1 MNASYDAIVVGGGYF
16 GCAAA
21 YYLAKAGQ
29 RTLLVEKKE
38 VSSGASGANFGNVQV
53 QDASMGLSYTLT
65 LEGFAKM
72 QTMEAELGCSIGYN
86 AQPSLIAA
94 EKEDHL
100 EELERLYKEKKEAGL
115 DIRWLNRAQLAE
127 LEPNLN
133 PEAVVAATYFEQG
146 RVYPFHY
153 LYALLGK
160 GKEYGLEVREFT
172 EVESLLIEG
181 GACTGLCLQNGETLR
196 ATHVVVAA
204 GSGTRPLCATAGLD
218 VPVLSVKAESF
229 VSEAIQ
235 PFMRSYYSS
244 AAFFAEAHDQEKAAT
259 SLCIGQSHYGNLLL
273 AETAKPHHLVA
284 EAWQDATSLEHCRNI
299 RAKLAHFFPC
309 LGDLQILRG
318 WATASPFTPNNEPVF
333 GKSPVPGLLLAA
345 GFKSAVVMSAV
356 AGEIIA
362 GLATKD
368 HSPHNLSCF
377 MQEVKKI

>member
-1 MNASYDAIVVGGGYF
+1 MNPKYDAIVVGGGYF

-21 YYLAKAGQ
+21 YYLAKAGK
-29 RTLLVEKKE
+29 RTLLVEKGE
-38 VSSGASGANFGNVQV
+38 VSCGASGANFGNVQV

-65 LEGFAKM
+65 LEGFHKM
-72 QTMEAELGCSIGYN
+72 QGMEAELGRNIGYSP
-86 AQPSLIAA
+86 QGSLIAA
-94 EKEDHL
+94 EKESHL
-100 EELERLYKEKKEAGL
+100 PELEQLYKEKKEAGL
-115 DIRWLNRAQLAE
+115 DIRWLRRKEVAE
-127 LEPNLN
+127 MEPNLN

-153 LYALLGK
+153 LYALVGK
-160 GKEYGLEVREFT
+160 GREYGLELREFT

-181 GACTGLCLQNGETLR
+181 GACKGLCLQNGETLR
-196 ATHVVVAA
+196 AEHVVVAA
-204 GSGTRPLCATAGLD
+204 GSGTKALCATASLE

-235 PFMRSYYSS
+235 PFMRTYYSS

-284 EAWQDATSLEHCRNI
+284 DGLQDATSLEHCRGI
-299 RAKLAHFFPC
+299 REKLAHFFPV
-309 LGDLQILRG
+309 LEHLQILRG
-318 WATASPFTPNNEPVF
+318 WVTASPFTPNNEPVF

-356 AGEIIA
+356 AGEMIA
-362 GLATKD
+362 QLATTD
-368 HSPHNLSCF
+368 TAPHDLSPF
-377 MQEVKKI
+377 MQEVHRM